1 MDLLFHDNGWEDYL
15 YWQQVDKK
23 MVRRTNALIKE
34 MRRTP
39 EKGAGK
45 PQRLKHGMS
54 GMWSRRIDQEH
65 RLVYTFSK
73 TTLTIIACRY
83 HY

>member
-1 MDLLFHDNGWEDYL
+1 MIKQSITTGS
-15 YWQQVDKK
+15 V
-23 MVRRTNALIKE
+23 NALIKE
-34 MRRTP
+34 VRRTP
-39 EKGAGK
+39 EKGTGK